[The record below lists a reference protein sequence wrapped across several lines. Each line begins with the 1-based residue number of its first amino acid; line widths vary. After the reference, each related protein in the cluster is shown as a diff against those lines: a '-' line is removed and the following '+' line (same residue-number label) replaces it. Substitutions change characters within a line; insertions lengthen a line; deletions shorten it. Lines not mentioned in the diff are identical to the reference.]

1 MTSQV
6 TADIEIDAPVRVA
19 YDQWTQFEE
28 LPEFMHNVNSVRQID
43 EETTHWVADIGGV
56 TREFDARIT
65 DQVPD
70 DHIAWESIG
79 ERLLAGR
86 VEFQP
91 IDGDRTRVTLNMEWE
106 PETFTE
112 KAGAALQLDDL
123 AVQQDL
129 RRFKKL
135 IEDQGMATGGWRGE
149 VHDGTATDASTGMG
163 TTDMPGTT
171 STTGTGMGATGTTD
185 TGMGST
191 GAMRVDPDTGMPAQ
205 DI

>member
-6 TADIEIDAPVRVA
+6 TAEIEIDAPVRVA

-43 EETTHWVADIGGV
+43 DETTHWVAQIGGV

-70 DHIAWESIG
+70 DHIAWESVDG
-79 ERLLAGR
+79 RLLAGR

-91 IDGDRTRVTLNMEWE
+91 IDGDRTRVTLSMEWE

-123 AVQQDL
+123 AVEQDL
-129 RRFKKL
+129 HRFKKL

-149 VHDGTATDASTGMG
+149 VHGGDAA
-163 TTDMPGTT
+163 
-171 STTGTGMGATGTTD
+171 GATAGRLAED
-185 TGMGST
+185 L
-191 GAMRVDPDTGMPAQ
+191 
-205 DI
+205 

>member
-6 TADIEIDAPVRVA
+6 TADIEIDAPVRAA

-43 EETTHWVADIGGV
+43 DETTHWVAEIGGV
-56 TREFDARIT
+56 TREFDARII

-70 DHIAWESIG
+70 DHITWESVG

-123 AVQQDL
+123 AVEQDL

-135 IEDQGMATGGWRGE
+135 VEDQGMATGGWRGE
-149 VHDGTATDASTGMG
+149 VHGGNARDASDASDATFVTGRTGTTGTAGTATDPTMG
-163 TTDMPGTT
+163 GT
-171 STTGTGMGATGTTD
+171 SG
-185 TGMGST
+185 
-191 GAMRVDPDTGMPAQ
+191 MRVDPDTGMPA
-205 DI
+205 DDM